1 MMTRD
6 EAQGWFV
13 QLLMDKVRRDRFPS
27 VTHLNLIEES
37 LTPALVEDYLA
48 VLMEKVEQDPV
59 PSLPMLQ
66 RIQRVAESLPRYEL
80 ERG

>member
-1 MMTRD
+1 MTRD

-27 VTHLNLIEES
+27 VTHLDLIEGS
-37 LTPALVEDYLA
+37 LPPALVEDYLE

-66 RIQRVAESLPRYEL
+66 RIQRVAESLPRYE
-80 ERG
+80 RG